1 MPSYSVELTNFVS
14 QFTEFKEMKEQK
26 LKEAKEILK
35 ALGLP
40 PQQYNDRSGWVLL
53 ALANIKPEDSWK
65 EAKAPLLPTVSI
77 MEFIRTEYGKDYKPN
92 SRETIRR
99 QTLHQFEQA
108 RIVDRNRDLPSR
120 ATNSK
125 DNNYSLNQVII
136 DILHNYPNGNW
147 KELIQ
152 QFLIHVPSLQELYE
166 RALAKDRIPIKL
178 LDGTQISLSPGEHNQ
193 LHADIVHEFC
203 PRFVGDMGKIL
214 YIGDTASS
222 RNEGGKLMVLDSEY
236 LKKLGVPP
244 MSHDKLPDVVVYDE
258 NRKWLFLIEA
268 VTSHGP
274 VSPKRWLELEAAL
287 SSCTVGKVYVTAF
300 PTRTEFRKNAAN
312 IAWETEVWIADNP
325 DHMIHFNGDRF
336 LGPHDKKTELS

>member
-1 MPSYSVELTNFVS
+1 LNYTAQQE
-14 QFTEFKEMKEQK
+14 EK
-26 LKEAKEILK
+26 LEEAKTLLI

-40 PQQYNDRSGWVLL
+40 KSQCNDRSAWVFLS
-53 ALANIKPEDSWK
+53 LANVKPSDDWHS
-65 EAKAPLLPTVSI
+65 ATAPLLPTVNI
-77 MEFIRTEYGKDYKPN
+77 MEFIRNEYGMDYKPN

-108 RIVDRNRDLPSR
+108 RIVDRNRDDPTR

-125 DNNYSLNQVII
+125 DNNYSLNQP
-136 DILHNYPNGNW
+136 ILDVLFEYPHGGWLAKIQEYKGSVKELRAQYERVLEIHKIPISLPNG
-147 KELIQ
+147 Q
-152 QFLIHVPSLQELYE
+152 T
-166 RALAKDRIPIKL
+166 IK
-178 LDGTQISLSPGEHNQ
+178 LSPGKHNQ

-203 PRFVGDMGKIL
+203 SRFVGAKGRLL

-222 RNEGGKLMVLDSEY
+222 RNEGGKLMFLEAEY
-236 LKKLGVPP
+236 LQTLGVPP

-258 NRKWLFLIEA
+258 DRKWLFLIEA

-274 VSPKRWLELEAAL
+274 VSPKRWIELEEAFKDCNVSL
-287 SSCTVGKVYVTAF
+287 VYVTAF
-300 PTRTEFRKNAAN
+300 PDRAEFRKNAAD

-336 LGPHDKKTELS
+336 LGPR

>member
-1 MPSYSVELTNFVS
+1 MS
-14 QFTEFKEMKEQK
+14 MEQK
-26 LKEAKEILK
+26 VNEAQVLLK

-40 PQQYNDRSGWVLL
+40 SKQQNHRSAWVLL
-53 ALANIKPEDSWK
+53 ALANIRPQDTWK
-65 EAKAPLLPTVSI
+65 KAEAPLLPTVNI
-77 MEFIRTEYGKDYKPN
+77 MQFIRDHYGQDYKAN

-108 RIVDRNRDLPSR
+108 RIVDRNRDNPER

-125 DNNYSLNQVII
+125 NNNYSLNNPII
-136 DILHNYPNGNW
+136 EILREYPDGAWQEKIKEYAKDLHNLKELYQRRLDIEKIPVRLPNG
-147 KELIQ
+147 
-152 QFLIHVPSLQELYE
+152 QE
-166 RALAKDRIPIKL
+166 IK
-178 LDGTQISLSPGEHNQ
+178 LSPGEHNK

-203 PRFVGDMGKIL
+203 PRFIGNSGIVL

-222 RNEGGKLMVLDSEY
+222 RKEGGKLMVLDEER
-236 LKKLGVPP
+236 LNTLGVPP

-258 NRKWLFLIEA
+258 DQEWLFLIEA

-274 VSPKRWLELEAAL
+274 VSPKRWIELEKAL
-287 SSCTVGKVYVTAF
+287 KTCQVGRVYVTAL
-300 PTRTEFRKNAAN
+300 PDTAEFRRHAGD

-336 LGPHDKKTELS
+336 LGPHEIKK

>member
-1 MPSYSVELTNFVS
+1 MS
-14 QFTEFKEMKEQK
+14 KEQK
-26 LKEAKEILK
+26 LKEAQELLK

-40 PQQYNDRSGWVLL
+40 KKQYNKRSAWVLL
-53 ALANIKPEDSWK
+53 ALANIKPQDVWQN
-65 EAKAPLLPTVSI
+65 AQAPLLPTVDI
-77 MEFIRTEYGKDYKPN
+77 MQFIRENYGQDYKPN

-108 RIVDRNRDLPSR
+108 RLVDRNRDDPSR

-125 DNNYSLNQVII
+125 DNNYSLNQPII
-136 DILHNYPNGNW
+136 DVLTEYPNGAW
-147 KELIQ
+147 VQKIKEYKEDL
-152 QFLIHVPSLQELYE
+152 HNLQELYQRKLDME
-166 RALAKDRIPIKL
+166 KIPVRLPNGREIK
-178 LDGTQISLSPGEHNQ
+178 LSPGKHNQ

-203 PRFVGDMGKIL
+203 SRFIGESGVVL

-222 RNEGGKLMVLDSEY
+222 RNEGGKLLVLDAAE
-236 LKKLGVPP
+236 LDALGVPP

-258 NRKWLFLIEA
+258 KRKWLFMIEA

-274 VSPKRWLELEAAL
+274 VSPKRWIELEKTL
-287 SSCTVGKVYVTAF
+287 EDCKVGRVYVTAF
-300 PTRTEFRKNAAN
+300 PDVIEFRKHAAD

-336 LGPHDKKTELS
+336 LGPHERKV